1 MDLINK
7 LRYILDCNDELIIK
21 YGKYEIVDTNL
32 KKNKITLNNHTT
44 ISMKELKEEKIK
56 IFKRKELEPVGNV
69 LKMAKMLQ
77 KAIDTIE
84 TENPKFII
92 EEDLDEVETKQE
104 LIDIM
109 ETEDYADLN
118 YVIFYKLTEKKNYLS
133 KDKNF
138 DENI

>member
-7 LRYILDCNDELIIK
+7 LKYILDCNDELIIK
-21 YGKYEIVDTNL
+21 YGKYEIVDTKL
-32 KKNKITLNNHTT
+32 KKNRITLNNHTT

-77 KAIDTIE
+77 EAIDTIE

-92 EEDLDEVETKQE
+92 EEDVEEVGTKQG

-118 YVIFYKLTEKKNYLS
+118 YVIFFKLTEKKNYLS

-138 DENI
+138 DEDI